1 MCAVRDK
8 SAPGGQWVSRQSEQD
23 DRWLGGYR
31 RLWALILLLVIV
43 ASLALGYRSQ
53 REQALAVS
61 LELLGGQFAERA
73 QRLHGL
79 WLDQR
84 RPEVLHGQGV
94 AWQFDER
101 GWPLAV
107 LPLRSP
113 SDNCR
118 QLWQQLIGPQA
129 QELPSLQVLVSRDGG
144 GCEFG
149 WESNWL
155 IYRFSDGRVMFR
167 S

>member
-1 MCAVRDK
+1 M
-8 SAPGGQWVSRQSEQD
+8 SRQSEQD
-23 DRWLGGYR
+23 ERWLGGYR
-31 RLWALILLLVIV
+31 RAVAAVLLLVII
-43 ASLALGYRSQ
+43 ASLALSYRNH
-53 REQALAVS
+53 REEALAVS
-61 LELLGGQFAERA
+61 LSLLGEQFAERT

-84 RPEVLHGQGV
+84 RPEQVYAQGV

-101 GWPLAV
+101 GWPLGV
-107 LPLRSP
+107 LPLQSP

-118 QLWQQLIGPQA
+118 QLWLTLLGQEA
-129 QELPSLQVLVSRDGG
+129 QSMPTLQVLASRDGG

-149 WESNWL
+149 WETNWL
-155 IYRFSDGRVMFR
+155 IYRFSDGRVVFR